1 MKKIRTKIIMA
12 ILMCSLLTAAVIG
25 TLAMYN
31 SSRMASEDS
40 KERARTEGELYAER
54 INGII
59 SQIEQSVNTLSDAVS
74 NDFDYEAFVK
84 SKKYADEYTELIT
97 DAAVN
102 FASHTDGAVTAYV
115 RYNPQYSNP
124 TSGIFM
130 SRDSLNDEFTLLT
143 PTDFSMYDEDD
154 SAHVGWYYQPVKAGL
169 VQALGV
175 FIDTIVIC
183 SCTAMIMLLAP
194 ENVVAGKSGMDL
206 LQSAMK
212 YHLGEFGVIFIA
224 LTLFLFSFSTFLG
237 ILFYARSNVSYLF
250 GDKWFWQTAY
260 KVLALVMLFIG
271 GIAAYTFVWDLGDVG
286 IGLMTIFNTGI
297 LYLMGGQAL
306 KALKEYE
313 SNKEKK

>member
-143 PTDFSMYDEDD
+143 PTDFPCMMRTIQLMSAGIISRSKQDMQCGWNHISMKISMY
-154 SAHVGWYYQPVKAGL
+154 
-169 VQALGV
+169 
-175 FIDTIVIC
+175 I
-183 SCTAMIMLLAP
+183 
-194 ENVVAGKSGMDL
+194 
-206 LQSAMK
+206 
-212 YHLGEFGVIFIA
+212 
-224 LTLFLFSFSTFLG
+224 
-237 ILFYARSNVSYLF
+237 
-250 GDKWFWQTAY
+250 
-260 KVLALVMLFIG
+260 
-271 GIAAYTFVWDLGDVG
+271 
-286 IGLMTIFNTGI
+286 
-297 LYLMGGQAL
+297 
-306 KALKEYE
+306 
-313 SNKEKK
+313 